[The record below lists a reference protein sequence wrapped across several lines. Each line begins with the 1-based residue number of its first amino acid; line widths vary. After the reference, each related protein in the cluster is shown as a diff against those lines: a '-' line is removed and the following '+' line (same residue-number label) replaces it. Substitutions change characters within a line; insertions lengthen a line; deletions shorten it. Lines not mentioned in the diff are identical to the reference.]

1 MMKKLMSLCFAV
13 LLALLPVL
21 ALADSDE
28 TAKTQLL
35 SLWSEYLAI
44 QDEIIHDDLMVCE
57 ALIALDESRTW
68 EQMLRTRAVVAAA
81 MTNRSALGAI
91 SPGEGLSI
99 EQQLR
104 LVELGVDVDPYV
116 ITMDELNAYLDVD
129 LLTLLDFSTNLIGY
143 TYDIESLA
151 WTKDWAVLKKDMA
164 VGDAV
169 YLCGMT
175 NHLLNTLG
183 DEENA
188 ASYWNEMDTL
198 YPTLSGYRKEFNP
211 DDASLEKFMDEY
223 ITQMEASQLALAEH
237 VGQGEYII
245 DSMIYALETGS
256 PYFSKENMIVYEGAP
271 VKLPLAPWWGEL
283 GKDIFAYY
291 TLDAESNMIRIT
303 MDSDLSVTPDVEV
316 VQTSGVAK
324 QDVIDY
330 ASYLTDIGLQASSL
344 SGHEANEE
352 PFSVTLRKGSIML
365 IVRWN
370 NGSASVWN
378 VGNRVMFV
386 PDWYVILANQK

>member
-1 MMKKLMSLCFAV
+1 MMKKLMSLCLAV
-13 LLALLPVL
+13 LIALLPVL

-44 QDEIIHDDLMVCE
+44 QDEIIHDNLMVCE

-91 SPGEGLSI
+91 SLGEGLSI
-99 EQQLR
+99 AQQLR

-116 ITMDELNAYLDVD
+116 ITMEELNVYLSDE
-129 LLTLLDFSTNLIGY
+129 LLTLLECSTTLIGN
-143 TYDIESLA
+143 TYDMESLA

-164 VGDAV
+164 VDDAV

-183 DEENA
+183 DEEKA
-188 ASYWNEMDTL
+188 AFYWNEMDTL
-198 YPTLSGYRKEFNP
+198 YPTLSGYKKEFNP
-211 DDASLEKFMDEY
+211 DDKSLEKFMDEY
-223 ITQMEASQLALAEH
+223 ITQMEANLLAFSEH

-271 VKLPLAPWWGEL
+271 AKLPLAPWWGEL
-283 GKDIFAYY
+283 GKDIFTYY
-291 TLDAESNMIRIT
+291 TLDEESKMILIT

-316 VQTSGVAK
+316 VQSSGVAK
-324 QDVIDY
+324 QDVLDY
-330 ASYLTDIGLQASSL
+330 AAYLMDIGLNASSL
-344 SGHEANEE
+344 SGNEANEE
-352 PFSVTLRKGSIML
+352 PFSVTLRKGNIML
-365 IVRWN
+365 MVYWN
-370 NGSASVWN
+370 NGSASIWN
-378 VGNRVMFV
+378 VGNRVMFI
-386 PDWYVILANQK
+386 PDWYAILANQK